1 MGSAGW
7 KSVRRIRNS
16 ECGIA
21 CVETARGR
29 IVVFQYKKRL
39 WWALFIDAIF
49 CIELCGYPENL
60 SLWRRNSCINTRAL
74 YAVVTNP
81 IARKGVQRGED
92 PLGSSINT
100 RKLYANAPNSIAR
113 KGQGSNSLAGSR
125 GSALGSLLPH
135 IPQRPQPA
143 DNIHLP
149 ARRGSGWRKFRR
161 KRPARTKAAAR
172 AYRTSA
178 QGTGHAR
185 RIPPRAPVRAAKRR

>member
-1 MGSAGW
+1 
-7 KSVRRIRNS
+7 VRRIRNS
-16 ECGIA
+16 ECGIVR
-21 CVETARGR
+21 VETARGR

-92 PLGSSINT
+92 PLGSPINT
-100 RKLYANAPNSIAR
+100 RKLYANVPNSIAR
-113 KGQGSNSLAGSR
+113 KGQGRNSLAGSR
-125 GSALGSLLPH
+125 GSAPWVT
-135 IPQRPQPA
+135 PA
-143 DNIHLP
+143 THPPATAASRQHPSATRIP

-161 KRPARTKAAAR
+161 KCRARTKAAAR
-172 AYRTSA
+172 ACRISA
-178 QGTGHAR
+178 QGTGRGR
-185 RIPPRAPVRAAKRR
+185 RIPPRVPVRAAMRR

>member
-7 KSVRRIRNS
+7 KWVRRIRNS
-16 ECGIA
+16 ECGIVR
-21 CVETARGR
+21 VETARGR

-49 CIELCGYPENL
+49 CIEMCGYAENL

-92 PLGSSINT
+92 PLGSPINT
-100 RKLYANAPNSIAR
+100 RKLYANVPNSIAR

-149 ARRGSGWRKFRR
+149 RGFQRGGGQDGGNFAVSAPPGRK
-161 KRPARTKAAAR
+161 
-172 AYRTSA
+172 
-178 QGTGHAR
+178 
-185 RIPPRAPVRAAKRR
+185 